1 MSGPASVGLAFSAA
15 YFDYIVKHGRAVLW
29 IAAGLC
35 FVITSYRVWAQEHIK
50 NRNLESRLTPTLEVL
65 FGSDEP
71 FVQVRESP
79 EHDATVTYHGIQIH
93 NAGGSTAQR
102 VRVEVEGFR
111 EPKGTVRK
119 LFFF

>member
-1 MSGPASVGLAFSAA
+1 MHMREYFRAILKDWVARMSGPASVGLAFSAA

-35 FVITSYRVWAQEHIK
+35 FVITSYRVWAQEHSK

-79 EHDATVTYHGIQIH
+79 KHNATVTYHGIQFTMQEARLR
-93 NAGGSTAQR
+93 NG
-102 VRVEVEGFR
+102 
-111 EPKGTVRK
+111 
-119 LFFF
+119 